1 MVTLEQNKT
10 LSLKFYIKTA
20 LSFRYVSNLSII
32 VSIFAYYMN
41 ALELFFIFMPLV
53 IVNFIVIILVQ
64 IFNFNDLMLGL
75 LQKELPNK
83 ADRDKA
89 IPKFTLFNF
98 LWHFLPVLWIIYI
111 LEKDDIIKIFHPDLI
126 HTFLKSLI
134 IPSIYYYF
142 EKDAEIYGHIN
153 YICYLIIYIIILLG
167 VCNYLYKNNNY

>member
-111 LEKDDIIKIFHPDLI
+111 
-126 HTFLKSLI
+126 
-134 IPSIYYYF
+134 
-142 EKDAEIYGHIN
+142 
-153 YICYLIIYIIILLG
+153 
-167 VCNYLYKNNNY
+167 

>member
-1 MVTLEQNKT
+1 
-10 LSLKFYIKTA
+10 
-20 LSFRYVSNLSII
+20 
-32 VSIFAYYMN
+32 
-41 ALELFFIFMPLV
+41 
-53 IVNFIVIILVQ
+53 
-64 IFNFNDLMLGL
+64 MLGL

-142 EKDAEIYGHIN
+142 EKDAEIYGNIN